1 MTPGSVYVV
10 NEIVG
15 TSDKSWEDAA
25 RVAIDT
31 AGKNVRDLRVA
42 EVVKMDVT
50 IGEGGQI
57 ALFRVRLN
65 VSFKFESD

>member
-1 MTPGSVYVV
+1 MSDSVYVI

-15 TSDKSWEDAA
+15 TSSDSWEDAA
-25 RVAIDT
+25 RAAIAT

-42 EVVKMDVT
+42 EVVKMDAT
-50 IGEGGQI
+50 IEDGVI
-57 ALFRVRLN
+57 TSFRVRLN